1 MGSSSSKPLRRLGK
15 ETVSSQPMGAPGVS
29 RAAAPPSNR
38 LTRGLPEQLHP
49 SFSENKSHSIKQD
62 SQDPQLMANLQ
73 KLGPVQVP
81 RGKINF
87 RSSNE
92 MLNILAAREK
102 NQNEEAQDASSTN
115 RLSIHSILQLLDE
128 RKRCQTQRQ
137 VDELSVGFDIDRKVL
152 DDLARLVNSPSIEQE
167 QHVRTNE
174 LKGQDAVEV
183 EADDDT
189 PPRVHAVWTE
199 PALNDVKEIPG
210 R

>member
-1 MGSSSSKPLRRLGK
+1 
-15 ETVSSQPMGAPGVS
+15 MGAPGVS
-29 RAAAPPSNR
+29 RTAAPPSNR
-38 LTRGLPEQLHP
+38 HTRGLPEHLHP
-49 SFSENKSHSIKQD
+49 SFSEDKSHSIKQD

-73 KLGPVQVP
+73 KLGPVRVP
-81 RGKINF
+81 RGKISF

-102 NQNEEAQDASSTN
+102 NQNEEAQDASSVQGQTANAVAAGRSQTN
-115 RLSIHSILQLLDE
+115 RLSIHGILQLLDE

-167 QHVRTNE
+167 HHVRTNE

-189 PPRVHAVWTE
+189 PPRVHALWTE